1 MHILIYYDTYQE
13 EYYQKLKGY
22 YPEMVEIKNA
32 YSLQLAFY
40 ESHHPILVIISQPT
54 KAFMETLLEH
64 NWYRIIS
71 FIGIRDINHKQLTG
85 VFFEDERSFKLKM
98 DQATEDRNRARLLS
112 YMGQFEGIE
121 EDDAC
126 YLESISGLPIKV
138 PTKSN
143 KRYRKKI
150 MDMKKGL
157 IAVMGSP
164 EMASA
169 VARTVAK
176 QTRSKVLIIDGDLM
190 KPSMDQV
197 FGISKLQTSIKS
209 HLTGIDNTGINI
221 ALDTMVKGFDL
232 SHGINAFTKYGG
244 HNIRVLLGNYNLYNY
259 EHYDEKQVR
268 LLISRLHNYFHTI
281 VLSVGDNP
289 YDSLTMLGLHMSG
302 INIIAC
308 QKSVSD
314 VRFKFS
320 LMEILSV
327 KQGLPQGK
335 NLIMTY
341 DDVFQGKKVSISVIK
356 HLFKKSYV
364 GHYSQKQLTFPKWL
378 DKISERMTV
387 WD

>member
-1 MHILIYYDTYQE
+1 MHVLIYYDSYQE

-22 YPEMVEIKNA
+22 FPDMVEIKNT
-32 YSLQLAFY
+32 YTLQLAFY

-54 KAFMETLLEH
+54 KAFMESLLAL

-71 FIGIRDINHKQLTG
+71 FIGIRDINHKNLTG
-85 VFFEDERSFKLKM
+85 VFFEDERTFKLKM
-98 DQATEDRNRARLLS
+98 DQAIEERNSARLLS

-121 EDDAC
+121 DDDVR
-126 YLESISGLPIKV
+126 YLEALSGLPIKE

-143 KRYRKKI
+143 KQYRKKKF
-150 MDMKKGL
+150 DMKKGL

-169 VARTVAK
+169 VAKSIAK
-176 QTRSKVLIIDGDLM
+176 QTRTKVLVIDGDLM

-232 SHGINAFTKYGG
+232 SEGIKAFTKYGG
-244 HNIRVLLGNYNLYNY
+244 HNIRVMLGNYNLYNY
-259 EHYDEKQVR
+259 EHYEEKQVR
-268 LLISRLHNYFHTI
+268 LLISRLHNHFHTI

-308 QKSVSD
+308 QKSISD
-314 VRFKFS
+314 VRFKYS

-327 KQGLPQGK
+327 KQGLPQSK

-341 DDVFQGKKVSISVIK
+341 DDIFQGKKVNTSVIK
-356 HLFKKSYV
+356 HLFKKNYI
-364 GHYSQKQLTFPKWL
+364 GHYSQKQLMFPKWL